1 MDKKVKLSLFTDDTI
16 LYIENLKDAT
26 RKLEEL
32 INELSKVSE
41 YKINIQKSL
50 AFLYTNNK
58 NQKEKFKKQFHLPL
72 HQTE

>member
-1 MDKKVKLSLFTDDTI
+1 MHSQKRTRSNVGDL
-16 LYIENLKDAT
+16 LYMENPKDAT
-26 RKLEEL
+26 RKLLEL
-32 INELSKVSE
+32 MNELGKFSD
-41 YKINIQKSL
+41 YKINMQKYL